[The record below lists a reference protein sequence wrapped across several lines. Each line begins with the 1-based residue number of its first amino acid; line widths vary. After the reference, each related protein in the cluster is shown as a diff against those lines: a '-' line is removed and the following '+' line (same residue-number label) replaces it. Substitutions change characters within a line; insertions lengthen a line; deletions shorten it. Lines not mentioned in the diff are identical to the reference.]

1 MKFIGKE
8 ELLTSQKTSAVLD
21 GVTVVEAASTIAGP
35 LLAGLLGNYGARVIK
50 VESPGEGDFARRGR
64 YLFEFFSRSKESV
77 TCKLSTPEGADLFKS
92 LIARADI
99 LVEGFRPGVFES
111 WGLSYRELSEINPG
125 LIMVRISGFGQ
136 TGPYASQP
144 GYGRTA
150 EAISGFHYTTGFPDG
165 PPISPGIPVAD
176 VMAGYS
182 GAAAACMAL
191 YSRAMGRDGGTGK
204 EIDVSLCG
212 PMLYQFGAG
221 LLETAE
227 TGEAIER
234 RGHQLAARPSGR
246 KGRSLGALTQAS
258 DGKWMIYSAA
268 SPRFNSVVEEF
279 LGVSD
284 DDRGTL
290 SDTLSAWVAEHTR
303 DEALDT
309 LRKIGMPC
317 APIYKSTEILEDP
330 HFVAR
335 GEFIEV
341 VGRDGRA
348 TRMVAG
354 PFRINGDPGV
364 APSPAPE
371 LGEHNRSVYHD
382 WLQIPAEDVAG
393 HADKGVI

>member
-1 MKFIGKE
+1 MVDRK
-8 ELLTSQKTSAVLD
+8 SSAVME

-35 LLAGLLGNYGARVIK
+35 LLGGLLGDYGARVIK

-64 YLFEFFSRSKESV
+64 YLFEFFSRNKESV
-77 TCKLSTPEGADLFKS
+77 TCKLSTPEGAGLFKA

-144 GYGRTA
+144 GYGRLA
-150 EAISGFHYTTGFPDG
+150 EAMSGFHYATGYPDG
-165 PPISPGIPVAD
+165 PPMSPGIPVAD
-176 VMAGYS
+176 VMAGYC
-182 GAAAACMAL
+182 GAAAASMAL
-191 YSRAMGRDGGTGK
+191 YNRATGRDGGTGK
-204 EIDVSLCG
+204 EIDISLCG

-234 RGHQLAARPSGR
+234 RGHELAARPSAA
-246 KGRSLGALTQAS
+246 KGRSLGALLQAK

-268 SPRFNSVVEEF
+268 SPRFNAVVEEF
-279 LGVSD
+279 LGVAS
-284 DDRGTL
+284 DDRGVL
-290 SDTLSAWVAEHTR
+290 SDSLAAWVTERTR

-317 APIYKSTEILEDP
+317 APIYKSTEILDDP
-330 HFVAR
+330 HFAER
-335 GEFIEV
+335 GEFTEV
-341 VGRDGRA
+341 VGRDGQA

-354 PFRINGDPGV
+354 PFRVNGESGAV
-364 APSPAPE
+364 RAPAPD
-371 LGEHNRSVYHD
+371 LGEHNHSVYHD
-382 WLQIPAEDVAG
+382 WLRIPADNLA
-393 HADKGVI
+393 ALASKGVI